1 MIGGFLKSTSG
12 LALLAA
18 TGFIVSGVTA
28 QAADLG
34 GNCCADLEERVA
46 ELEATTARK
55 GNRKVSLQ
63 VYGQVSET
71 VMWWNDGAES
81 NVYVQ
86 ENNAVQNRLGVTGG
100 AKINS
105 DWSAGYKLELQIR
118 AYRSSAANQLSQGE
132 VNGTNVT
139 AYNTQSVALR
149 EANWYIESN
158 TWGRITVGRQFNAV
172 TGTSTVNLANPDGFQ
187 ASGANLG
194 QATQAFF
201 MRRSGVAN
209 TGNKSLSAI
218 TFGGYAYI
226 RNGDSPAGFDYAQTT
241 SAVKYTSPFFLGKTK
256 SSGFQFSG
264 DWGQDDSWSTA
275 LRYVEDFGIV
285 RFAAAVGYF
294 NHTSGGDRG
303 HCANATT
310 ANPSPDTTIGAA
322 GTTGT
327 STSTLGSGVT
337 PGVSRSNCDSWQASA
352 SMMHTPTGLYVSG
365 GGAIINDDKRN
376 NLFTMVRNQNAGFT
390 STDVN
395 FRGLNRVDDQDTWW
409 WVQLGW
415 EAKLNSLG
423 KTTFYGTYSQ
433 FNNGAAMASGAVTSV
448 ASNDVL
454 NSLGTTAIILGSQS
468 TVWGVGVTQAVD
480 AAAMNLFLGYIN
492 TSTTGTLG
500 TLTGN
505 NTGIL
510 GTPARN
516 SARANSVEDIHVIY
530 SGATIKF

>member
-18 TGFIVSGVTA
+18 TGIIVGGVTA

-71 VMWWNDGAES
+71 VMWWNDGGES

-86 ENNAVQNRLGVTGG
+86 ENNAVQNRLGVTGS

-149 EANWYIESN
+149 EANWYIESA
-158 TWGRITVGRQFNAV
+158 TYGRITVGRQFNAV

-194 QATQAFF
+194 QATQGMF
-201 MRRSGVAN
+201 MRRAGVAN
-209 TGNKSLSAI
+209 QGNKSLSAI
-218 TFGGYAYI
+218 TFGGFAYI

-256 SSGFQFSG
+256 SSGFQASA

-285 RFAAAVGYF
+285 RFAAALGYF

-310 ANPSPDTTIGAA
+310 ANPSPDTTVTGANGSAA
-322 GTTGT
+322 G
-327 STSTLGSGVT
+327 GVT
-337 PGVSRSNCDSWQASA
+337 PGVSRSSCDSWQASA

-365 GGAIINDDKRN
+365 GGAIINDSNRN
-376 NLFTMVRNQNAGFT
+376 SLFNITRNQAAGF
-390 STDVN
+390 SATDAN
-395 FRGLNRVDDQDTWW
+395 FRALQRVDDQDTWW

-433 FNNGAAMASGAVTSV
+433 FNNGAAMANGQVTTV

-492 TSTTGTLG
+492 TSTTGILG
-500 TLTGN
+500 TATGN

-510 GTPARN
+510 GTPPRN
-516 SARANSVEDIHVIY
+516 SARANAMEDIHVIY